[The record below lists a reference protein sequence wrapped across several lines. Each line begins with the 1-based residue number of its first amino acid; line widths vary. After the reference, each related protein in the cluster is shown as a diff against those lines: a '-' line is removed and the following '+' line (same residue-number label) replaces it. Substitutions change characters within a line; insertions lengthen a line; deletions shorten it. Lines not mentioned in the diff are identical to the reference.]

1 MNSSGHIL
9 NRPLSEFNFSRDF
22 MDMAGS
28 NRFISLN
35 DVVKIPTYELLKLP
49 GFSYHLLLE
58 LISVLRKNN
67 LLDFLKE
74 T

>member
-1 MNSSGHIL
+1 MSVSGHIL
-9 NRPLSEFNFSRDF
+9 NKPLLELTFSNDF
-22 MDMAGS
+22 LVMAEA
-28 NRFISLN
+28 NHFVSLS
-35 DVVKIPTYELLKLP
+35 DIVKMPTYELLKLP

-67 LLDFLKE
+67 LLEFLKE